1 MSEARERNEQ
11 RYGVINSYEDAVWAN
26 PTANQRSPV
35 LTPSD
40 LADVPVDT
48 GPVTIRQ
55 MTPEERT
62 RYQPNRPTRDD
73 LADDLAAGLSAPEIA
88 RKWAVPLGR
97 VHALIR
103 YYRLRKTAAEETETK
118 KQELV
123 EIRKRI
129 MAELAGKSKQCH
141 ASGEA
146 ESGLEEIKTENPETV
161 ESRKE
166 RGEVAKPKSPA
177 REKLTPEVL
186 RREIQ
191 EFTPSE
197 LGKRYGCGSTLI
209 RKLLEEYGIENPRAA
224 AKVRVQ
230 SETVEVQHST
240 PPPATILP
248 GATSPVAPVPASVA
262 PTPAQD
268 LPRATNTAKELSPRV
283 RLAPVLEE
291 PISSGL
297 NLTAR
302 GTYSADRLHRILAG
316 VMAAIQEAGGEFS
329 AHIEVRGRDSG
340 G

>member
-1 MSEARERNEQ
+1 MDSEECEL
-11 RYGVINSYEDAVWAN
+11 RYGAIDGYEDAVWAN
-26 PTANQRSPV
+26 PTDIQRGPV
-35 LTPSD
+35 LMPSD
-40 LADVPVDT
+40 LAAAPAGT

-55 MTPEERT
+55 MTPEERA

-88 RKWAVPLGR
+88 RKWAVSVER

-103 YYRLRKTAAEETETK
+103 HYRLPRKTAAEEMETK
-118 KQELV
+118 KQELA

-129 MAELAGKSKQCH
+129 MAELAEKSKQCH
-141 ASGEA
+141 TSGEA
-146 ESGLEEIKTENPETV
+146 ESGPKEVKTENPGAV

-166 RGEVAKPKSPA
+166 RGEVAKPKSPV

-224 AKVRVQ
+224 ANARAQ
-230 SETVEVQHST
+230 SETVEAQHPT
-240 PPPATILP
+240 ALPTTIL
-248 GATSPVAPVPASVA
+248 PVPASVA

-283 RLAPVLEE
+283 RLAPALEE

-302 GTYSADRLHRILAG
+302 GTYSADRLSRILAG
-316 VMAAIQEAGGEFS
+316 IMAAVQEAGGEF
-329 AHIEVRGRDSG
+329 AAYIDVRGRDAG
-340 G
+340 GQTG